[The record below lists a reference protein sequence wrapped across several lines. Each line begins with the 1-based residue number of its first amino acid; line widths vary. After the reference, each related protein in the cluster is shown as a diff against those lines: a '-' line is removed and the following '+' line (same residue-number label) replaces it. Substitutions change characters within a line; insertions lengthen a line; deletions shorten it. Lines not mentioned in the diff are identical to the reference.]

1 MEYYSV
7 IKGNEILIDAM
18 TWTNL
23 KSIMLS
29 ERSQRQ
35 KATSCMMQLHEM
47 SIVDNSVETESK
59 QVVAR
64 GWGQGDNG
72 E

>member
-18 TWTNL
+18 MCTNL
-23 KSIMLS
+23 ESIMLS
-29 ERSQRQ
+29 ERSQKQ
-35 KATSCMMQLHEM
+35 KATSCMTQLHEM
-47 SIVDNSVETESK
+47 SIGDNSVETESK
-59 QVVAR
+59 LVVAR
-64 GWGQGDNG
+64 GWGQGDSG